1 MNSHPSTQRSAA
13 SLYEASTT
21 KRLVIR
27 QELLDGRP
35 AVLMVVEFDH
45 ELGSPECDAEE
56 VLTAV
61 TQVVQHAD
69 SLPNIRCRVFTS
81 ALLNGR
87 RNFIEWSPTED
98 GRLLARR
105 DLDLLPPSLVT
116 AELLNQSLAVYGES
130 QQQDAIQ

>member
-1 MNSHPSTQRSAA
+1 MSSTDPKQPPA

-27 QELLDGRP
+27 QELLDGQP
-35 AVLMVVEFDH
+35 VVLFVLEWDS
-45 ELGSPECDAEE
+45 ELGSSQCDADQ

-61 TQVVQHAD
+61 TQLVQHAS
-69 SLPNIRCRVFTS
+69 SLPDVHAFVFTS

-87 RNFIEWSPTED
+87 RNFIEWSAASD

-116 AELLNQSLAVYGES
+116 AELLNQSLAVYGAA
-130 QQQDAIQ
+130 QQPEPVQ